1 MSDPGARERSE
12 AGMPHE
18 SESRTRG
25 GESAPLGPSVNT
37 IRDLFRVEARELLA
51 GMSTR
56 LGQIGGRLDDRAG
69 LADIA
74 ARGHALKGS
83 AALAELPYLSRAGAI
98 LQRAAELALGDAQR
112 NRDAAQDLVRA
123 TREALGPAQRML
135 EDCIDGTGESQERL
149 LDELLDAFSPETRA
163 ALEGEVSR
171 EEAAEAAM
179 PDYEELPGDE
189 PEAGAFAPPF
199 ADTGEL
205 APSLDDDVAL
215 AAAFADADGDRA
227 AADAETD
234 DNPAE
239 TFDPELAA
247 FLAETFQ
254 QELRELLGAVP
265 EMLGG
270 LADPA
275 QQANL
280 CADLGRIFHTVK
292 GSAATVGRNDLRD
305 VGKTLQDAFDQYTD
319 DGTLPLPPEFI
330 EGLAGPI
337 ETVFLGAGLEPPMI
351 QLELAAATAR
361 AFLADDEDEAPAVS
375 ARGDAGDDAGPMLA
389 EQDAD
394 DASAPSTA
402 FDADDAAPPQIE
414 PEMMEAFTLDA
425 DAALSASE
433 TALLYLERNP
443 RDRTQLRALFR
454 HFHTLKGAAAAVGL
468 TRIAE
473 QLHAGET
480 LLETVIESPVERS
493 PEKLIEL
500 LLELV
505 DSVAG
510 LLAQV
515 RGVPHEH
522 HILHD
527 VEARVAEVLGE
538 PGATPGT
545 SPAGPAGAPARLHV
559 ESASAAPASEPATA
573 PAPPA
578 DLDAAIVRVHASR
591 LDLLMN
597 RVSELVVSRT
607 RIEDSMSAIYELKDK
622 LRLGKLQIHEAV
634 EGFRGF
640 EFNPAQAQ
648 GDVSST
654 AAADDTFGFS
664 ELEFDKYDDFNVL
677 TRTLVELAS
686 DAGEIVEQLGG
697 MIDAIAEESR
707 QVSKVTSSL
716 QRTITGMRLLSIDTL
731 LRRLQRP
738 IRDAARQTGKQI
750 ELKCVGGE
758 VQVDRAVIEALYG
771 PLLHLVRNSVSHGIE
786 PADERRARGKSEA
799 GTIELRT
806 VQRHGSVEV
815 TVRDDGRGLDFT
827 AIRKKAERQGLISP
841 SETVSREELAKL
853 IFRPGF
859 STQSRVTDLAG
870 RGIGMDVV
878 MGEVEQLRGTVSVD
892 SQDGRGAAFT
902 IRLPLA
908 AMIDQVLVLRA
919 GTQVYALSQGPIES
933 VFNVEPEMLRETAD
947 GLLLKIG
954 EDQVPALSLPM
965 LTAGCTGTAWQSARN
980 GDDGRAA
987 RIGSGPG
994 TTAVVLRGGE
1004 HRMGLLVDRIE
1015 AQREAVVRPLGR
1027 LFAGH
1032 PFLNSATFAGDGQ
1045 VIFVLDVGRLADLLG
1060 SELARAAAEAA
1071 GASGAS
1077 EEVAEE
1083 QDDAMVLWVDDSI
1096 SVRKLGGHFL
1106 AAEGWT
1112 AQTAVDGRDALEK
1125 LRRGRYR
1132 VLVTDLEMP
1141 RMHGYELLSEIR
1153 SDPRLATLPV
1163 IVCSSRSSDKH
1174 RRRAQEAGANG
1185 YLTKP
1190 FTQASLAA
1198 ALRDALA

>member
-1 MSDPGARERSE
+1 MSDPGTRERSE
-12 AGMPHE
+12 VGMDHDTDA
-18 SESRTRG
+18 RHRG
-25 GESAPLGPSVNT
+25 ADPAPLGPSVST
-37 IRDLFRVEARELLA
+37 IRDLFRVEARELLT
-51 GMSTR
+51 GMSVR
-56 LGQIGGRLDDRAG
+56 LGQIAGHEDDPAG
-69 LADIA
+69 LAEIA

-83 AALAELPYLSRAGAI
+83 AALAELPYLSHVGAI
-98 LQRAAELALGDAQR
+98 LQRAAELALVEAQR

-135 EDCIDGTGESQERL
+135 EDCLEGSGECQERL
-149 LDELLDAFSPETRA
+149 LGELLDAFSPETRA
-163 ALEGEVSR
+163 ALEGEVTR
-171 EEAAEAAM
+171 EEIAEAAM
-179 PDYEELPGDE
+179 PDFEEEVGDE
-189 PEAGAFAPPF
+189 PEASAAAFAPPL
-199 ADTGEL
+199 ADD
-205 APSLDDDVAL
+205 ASLDDAFASDAL
-215 AAAFADADGDRA
+215 ARGDVDEDPDEGA
-227 AADAETD
+227 S
-234 DNPAE
+234 E

-305 VGKTLQDAFDQYTD
+305 VGKTLQDEFDRYAD
-319 DGTLPLPPEFI
+319 EATLPLPPEFI
-330 EGLAGPI
+330 EGLSGPI
-337 ETVFLGAGLEPPMI
+337 ETVFLSAGLEPPMV

-361 AFLADDEDEAPAVS
+361 AFLADDDDAPAPPPFDDDGPAYALDDS
-375 ARGDAGDDAGPMLA
+375 GATDAN
-389 EQDAD
+389 DAD
-394 DASAPSTA
+394 
-402 FDADDAAPPQIE
+402 APPQIE

-425 DAALSASE
+425 DAALSSSE

-480 LLETVIESPVERS
+480 LLETVIESPVERN

-515 RGVPHEH
+515 RGTPHEH

-527 VEARVAEVLGE
+527 VEARVAEVLGD
-538 PGATPGT
+538 PGAPPP
-545 SPAGPAGAPARLHV
+545 PASGPAAAMHV
-559 ESASAAPASEPATA
+559 EAAQAASAADAAAT
-573 PAPPA
+573 PAPHT
-578 DLDAAIVRVHASR
+578 DLDSAIVRVHASR

-640 EFNPAQAQ
+640 EFNPAQTP
-648 GDVSST
+648 GD
-654 AAADDTFGFS
+654 APAPAADDTFGFS

-738 IRDAARQTGKQI
+738 IRDAARQTGKQVD
-750 ELKCVGGE
+750 LKCVGGE
-758 VQVDRAVIEALYG
+758 VQVDRAIIEALYG
-771 PLLHLVRNSVSHGIE
+771 PLLHLVRNSVSHGLE
-786 PADERRARGKSEA
+786 PAEERRTRGKSEV
-799 GTIELRT
+799 GTIELRA

-827 AIRKKAERQGLISP
+827 AIRAKAERQGLLSP
-841 SETVSREELAKL
+841 SETVSRDELAKL

-892 SQDGRGAAFT
+892 SQDGRGASFT

-908 AMIDQVLVLRA
+908 AMIDQVLLLRA
-919 GTQVYALSQGPIES
+919 GTQVFALSQGPIES
-933 VFNVEPEMLRETAD
+933 VFNVEPEMLRESAD
-947 GLLLKIG
+947 GLQLRIG
-954 EDQVPALSLPM
+954 EDYVPALSLPM
-965 LTAGCTGTAWQSARN
+965 LTTGCAGTAWQSGRT
-980 GDDGRAA
+980 GDDGRAS
-987 RIGSGPG
+987 RGSAAGPG

-1060 SELARAAAEAA
+1060 SELARAAASEAA
-1071 GASGAS
+1071 AKPEATADA
-1077 EEVAEE
+1077 AEE
-1083 QDDAMVLWVDDSI
+1083 ADDAVVLWADDSI

-1106 AAEGWT
+1106 AAEGYT

-1153 SDPRLATLPV
+1153 SDPRLASLPV
-1163 IVCSSRSSDKH
+1163 IVCSSRSSEKH

-1198 ALRDALA
+1198 VLRDALA

>member
-1 MSDPGARERSE
+1 MGDPGARERGE
-12 AGMPHE
+12 TGMSHD
-18 SESRTRG
+18 SESRPRG
-25 GESAPLGPSVNT
+25 SESVPLGPSVST

-56 LGQIGGRLDDRAG
+56 LSQIAGHEDDRAG
-69 LADIA
+69 LAEIA

-135 EDCIDGTGESQERL
+135 EDCLEGTGESQERL
-149 LDELLDAFSPETRA
+149 LGELLDVFSPATRA
-163 ALEGEVSR
+163 ALAGDVSR

-179 PDYEELPGDE
+179 PDFEELVGDE
-189 PEAGAFAPPF
+189 DDLVGGDDEALGDAFAADDVCASPLAGEPPLHEAF
-199 ADTGEL
+199 
-205 APSLDDDVAL
+205 DDDGDAADL
-215 AAAFADADGDRA
+215 ADDDAESDGDEGA
-227 AADAETD
+227 AEA
-234 DNPAE
+234 
-239 TFDPELAA
+239 FDPELAA

-265 EMLGG
+265 EMLGS

-305 VGKTLQDAFDQYTD
+305 VGKTLQDEFDRYAD
-319 DGTLPLPPEFI
+319 ESLLPLPPEFI
-330 EGLAGPI
+330 QSLSEPI
-337 ETVFLGAGLEPPMI
+337 ETVFLAAGLEPPMT
-351 QLELAAATAR
+351 QLEVATATAR
-361 AFLADDEDEAPAVS
+361 AFLADDEDDAAPVTPEPGA
-375 ARGDAGDDAGPMLA
+375 DDVVPLL
-389 EQDAD
+389 AD
-394 DASAPSTA
+394 DAAMP
-402 FDADDAAPPQIE
+402 ADDDDDDPDAPPQIE

-425 DAALSASE
+425 DAALSSSE

-493 PEKLIEL
+493 PDKLIEL

-527 VEARVAEVLGE
+527 VEARVAEVLGD
-538 PGATPGT
+538 PSSTTAASGAT
-545 SPAGPAGAPARLHV
+545 
-559 ESASAAPASEPATA
+559 SAAAIQVEAAHATPASDAPTV
-573 PAPPA
+573 PAPPT
-578 DLDAAIVRVHASR
+578 DLDSAIVRVHASR

-648 GDVSST
+648 GEPD
-654 AAADDTFGFS
+654 APAADDAFAFS

-750 ELKCVGGE
+750 DLKCVGGE

-786 PADERRARGKSEA
+786 AADERRTRGKAEV
-799 GTIELRT
+799 GTIELRA

-815 TVRDDGRGLDFT
+815 TVRDDGRGLDFA
-827 AIRKKAERQGLISP
+827 AIRAKAERLGLISP
-841 SETVSREELAKL
+841 SETLSRDELAKL

-878 MGEVEQLRGTVSVD
+878 MGEVEQLRGTVGVE

-908 AMIDQVLVLRA
+908 AMIDQVLLLRA

-933 VFNVEPEMLRETAD
+933 VFNVEPELLRDTAD

-954 EDQVPALSLPM
+954 DDHVPALSLPM
-965 LTAGCTGTAWQSARN
+965 LTASCAGTAWQTGRN
-980 GDDGRAA
+980 DDRTGRGASVA
-987 RIGSGPG
+987 GA
-994 TTAVVLRGGE
+994 TAVVLRGGE
-1004 HRMGLLVDRIE
+1004 HRMVLLVDRIE

-1045 VIFVLDVGRLADLLG
+1045 VIFVLDVARLADLLG

-1071 GASGAS
+1071 AAKPDAT
-1077 EEVAEE
+1077 EDVAED
-1083 QDDAMVLWVDDSI
+1083 QDGATVLWADDSI

-1106 AAEGWT
+1106 AAEGFS

-1153 SDPRLATLPV
+1153 SDPSLSALPV
-1163 IVCSSRSSDKH
+1163 IVCSSRSSEKH

-1198 ALRDALA
+1198 ALRDALT

>member
-1 MSDPGARERSE
+1 MSDPGTRERSE
-12 AGMPHE
+12 VGMDHDTDA
-18 SESRTRG
+18 RHRG
-25 GESAPLGPSVNT
+25 TDQAPLGPSVST

-51 GMSTR
+51 GMGQR
-56 LGQIGGRLDDRAG
+56 LGQIAGHEDDRAG
-69 LADIA
+69 LAEIA

-83 AALAELPYLSRAGAI
+83 AALAELPYLSHVGAI
-98 LQRAAELALGDAQR
+98 LQRAAELALTEAER
-112 NRDAAQDLVRA
+112 NRAAAQDLVRA

-135 EDCIDGTGESQERL
+135 EDCLEGTGESQERL
-149 LDELLDAFSPETRA
+149 LGELLDVFAPETRA
-163 ALEGEVSR
+163 ALEGEVVR
-171 EEAAEAAM
+171 EEMAEASM
-179 PDYEELPGDE
+179 PDFEEEVGDE
-189 PEAGAFAPPF
+189 PETSAGAFAPP
-199 ADTGEL
+199 L
-205 APSLDDDVAL
+205 ADDDAL
-215 AAAFADADGDRA
+215 TEAFAADGD
-227 AADAETD
+227 DVESD
-234 DNPAE
+234 DGTGE
-239 TFDPELAA
+239 TFDPELAE

-254 QELRELLGAVP
+254 QELRELLSAVP

-275 QQANL
+275 QQSNL

-305 VGKTLQDAFDQYTD
+305 VGKTLQDAFDQYGDET
-319 DGTLPLPPEFI
+319 TLPLPPEFI
-330 EGLAGPI
+330 ESLSGPI
-337 ETVFLGAGLEPPMI
+337 ETVFLSAGLEPPMV

-361 AFLADDEDEAPAVS
+361 AFLADDDEDAAATSPAPLDDD
-375 ARGDAGDDAGPMLA
+375 GDAFAL
-389 EQDAD
+389 AD
-394 DASAPSTA
+394 D
-402 FDADDAAPPQIE
+402 DGAAGGDPYATPQIE

-425 DAALSASE
+425 DAALSSSE

-480 LLETVIESPVERS
+480 LLETVIESPVERN

-527 VEARVAEVLGE
+527 VEARVAEVLGD
-538 PGATPGT
+538 PGAPPP
-545 SPAGPAGAPARLHV
+545 PATT
-559 ESASAAPASEPATA
+559 AAPATHVEAAHAAPATDA
-573 PAPPA
+573 ATPAPHG
-578 DLDAAIVRVHASR
+578 DLDSAIVRVHASR

-648 GDVSST
+648 GDAP
-654 AAADDTFGFS
+654 AAATDDTFGFS

-738 IRDAARQTGKQI
+738 IRDAARQTGKQV

-758 VQVDRAVIEALYG
+758 VQVDRGVIEALYG
-771 PLLHLVRNSVSHGIE
+771 PLLHLVRNSVSHGLE
-786 PADERRARGKSEA
+786 PADERRARGKSEI
-799 GTIELRT
+799 GTIELRA

-827 AIRKKAERQGLISP
+827 AIRAKAERQGLISP
-841 SETVSREELAKL
+841 SETVSRDELAKL

-892 SQDGRGAAFT
+892 SQDGRGASFT

-908 AMIDQVLVLRA
+908 AMIDQVLLLRA

-947 GLLLKIG
+947 GLLLRIG
-954 EDQVPALSLPM
+954 EDHVPALSLPT
-965 LTAGCTGTAWQSARN
+965 LTAGCTGTAWQTARDER
-980 GDDGRAA
+980 GA
-987 RIGSGPG
+987 RGGTG

-1060 SELARAAAEAA
+1060 SELARAAADAA
-1071 GASGAS
+1071 VKPAASDD
-1077 EEVAEE
+1077 VAEE
-1083 QDDAMVLWVDDSI
+1083 QNDATVLWADDSI

-1106 AAEGWT
+1106 AAEGWS
-1112 AQTAVDGRDALEK
+1112 AETAVDGRDALEK

-1141 RMHGYELLSEIR
+1141 RMHGYELLGEIR
-1153 SDPRLATLPV
+1153 SDPRLASLPV
-1163 IVCSSRSSDKH
+1163 IVCSSRSSEKH
-1174 RRRAQEAGANG
+1174 RRRAHEAGANG

-1198 ALRDALA
+1198 ALREALT

>member
-1 MSDPGARERSE
+1 MSDATGRERADSE
-12 AGMPHE
+12 VPP
-18 SESRTRG
+18 RK
-25 GESAPLGPSVNT
+25 GEPRPRLATEQQAQGPSVNT
-37 IRDLFRVEARELLA
+37 IRDLFRVEAHELLA
-51 GMSTR
+51 GMSAR
-56 LGQIGGRLDDRAG
+56 LGQLAGRLDDGDG
-69 LADIA
+69 LTEIA

-98 LQRAAELALGDAQR
+98 LQRAAELAAEDARQ
-112 NRDAAQDLVRA
+112 NHDAARELVRA
-123 TREALGPAQRML
+123 TRAALGPAQRML
-135 EDCIDGTGESQERL
+135 DAFLDGNVEGQERL
-149 LDELLDAFSPETRA
+149 LEEMLDVFAPDTRA
-163 ALEGEVSR
+163 TLEGRVSR
-171 EEAAEAAM
+171 DEAQEAAM
-179 PDYEELPGDE
+179 PDFEELEAPDAADEDPDEAFASPLDDGEEDAESAPGDDGS
-189 PEAGAFAPPF
+189 AG
-199 ADTGEL
+199 GY
-205 APSLDDDVAL
+205 
-215 AAAFADADGDRA
+215 
-227 AADAETD
+227 
-234 DNPAE
+234 
-239 TFDPELAA
+239 DPELAT

-254 QELRELLGAVP
+254 LELRELLSAVP
-265 EMLGG
+265 DMVLG
-270 LADPA
+270 LVDPS
-275 QQANL
+275 QQANV
-280 CADLGRIFHTVK
+280 CADLSRIFHTIK
-292 GSAATVGRNDLRD
+292 GSAATVGRDDLRD
-305 VGKTLQDAFDQYTD
+305 IGALLQHQFEVHGDEAM
-319 DGTLPLPPEFI
+319 LPLPPAF
-330 EGLAGPI
+330 LARLAQPL
-337 ETVFLGAGLEPPMI
+337 EAVFLAAGLEPPMAA
-351 QLELAAATAR
+351 LETALTAAR
-361 AFLADDEDEAPAVS
+361 ACLVDEGDGDETALDDGAPPPSLAKLDQLDDD
-375 ARGDAGDDAGPMLA
+375 DDAP
-389 EQDAD
+389 
-394 DASAPSTA
+394 SAL
-402 FDADDAAPPQIE
+402 QIE

-493 PEKLIEL
+493 PERLIEL

-515 RGVPHEH
+515 RGVAHEH
-522 HILHD
+522 QILSD
-527 VEARVAEVLGE
+527 VDARVAEVLAGVGE
-538 PGATPGT
+538 DAAAGDSVPAAAATSIQPAGRDEVATTAVPGAEID
-545 SPAGPAGAPARLHV
+545 S
-559 ESASAAPASEPATA
+559 
-573 PAPPA
+573 
-578 DLDAAIVRVHASR
+578 AIVRVHASR

-607 RIEDSMSAIYELKDK
+607 RMEDCMSAIFELKDK
-622 LRLGKLQIHEAV
+622 LRLGKLQINETV

-640 EFNPAQAQ
+640 EFNPAAQQAT
-648 GDVSST
+648 DEV
-654 AAADDTFGFS
+654 AARPQASMFEFS

-677 TRTLVELAS
+677 TRTLVELAA

-697 MIDAIAEESR
+697 MVDAIAEESR

-758 VQVDRAVIEALYG
+758 VQVDRAVIESLYG

-786 PADERRARGKSEA
+786 PSEERRARGKAEV
-799 GTIELRT
+799 GLIELRA

-815 TVRDDGRGLDFT
+815 TVRDDGRGLDFA
-827 AIRKKAERQGLISP
+827 AIRSKAERLGLVAP
-841 SETVSREELAKL
+841 SETPSRDELAKL

-878 MGEVEQLRGTVSVD
+878 AGEVEQLRGTVGVESE
-892 SQDGRGAAFT
+892 DGRGAAFT

-908 AMIDQVLVLRA
+908 AMIDQVLLLRA
-919 GTQVYALSQGPIES
+919 GTQIYALSQGPIES

-947 GLLLKIG
+947 GLLLRVG
-954 EDQVPALSLPM
+954 EENIPALSLPT
-965 LTAGCTGTAWQSARN
+965 LIGSCATHAWQPARLG
-980 GDDGRAA
+980 GDENQRTRGTPRAA
-987 RIGSGPG
+987 QAHGA
-994 TTAVVLRGGE
+994 TAVVLRGADQK
-1004 HRMGLLVDRIE
+1004 MALLIDRIE

-1045 VIFVLDVGRLADLLG
+1045 VIFVLDVGRLSGLLG
-1060 SELARAAAEAA
+1060 SSLPL
-1071 GASGAS
+1071 GASAS
-1077 EEVAEE
+1077 AATAKAVAALPA
-1083 QDDAMVLWVDDSI
+1083 DDATIESDEAMVLWADDSI

-1112 AQTAVDGRDALEK
+1112 ARTAVDGRDALEK
-1125 LRRGRYR
+1125 LRQGRFR

-1141 RMHGYELLSEIR
+1141 RMHGYELLNEIR
-1153 SDPRLATLPV
+1153 SDPSLAALPV
-1163 IVCSSRSSDKH
+1163 IVCSSRSSEKH

-1190 FTQASLAA
+1190 FTQATLAA
-1198 ALRDALA
+1198 ALREALAWPSSDSRRAVAGRSRPV

>member
-1 MSDPGARERSE
+1 MGAPGTRERSE
-12 AGMPHE
+12 VGMEHDTDARHRAPDP
-18 SESRTRG
+18 T
-25 GESAPLGPSVNT
+25 PLGPSVST

-51 GMSTR
+51 GMGQR
-56 LGQIGGRLDDRAG
+56 LSQIAGREDDRAG
-69 LADIA
+69 LAEIA

-83 AALAELPYLSRAGAI
+83 AALAELPYLSHVGAI
-98 LQRAAELALGDAQR
+98 LQRAAELALAEAER
-112 NRDAAQDLVRA
+112 NRAAAQDLVRA
-123 TREALGPAQRML
+123 TRDALGPAQRML
-135 EDCIDGTGESQERL
+135 EDCLEGNGTSQERL
-149 LDELLDAFSPETRA
+149 LGELLDVFAPDARA
-163 ALEGEVSR
+163 ALEGEVTR
-171 EEAAEAAM
+171 EEMAEAAM
-179 PDYEELPGDE
+179 PDFEEEVGDE
-189 PEAGAFAPPF
+189 PGTAGDPFAAPLGDAFGAAAERATGDEAGHDDE
-199 ADTGEL
+199 AD
-205 APSLDDDVAL
+205 
-215 AAAFADADGDRA
+215 DGDDGA
-227 AADAETD
+227 G
-234 DNPAE
+234 E
-239 TFDPELAA
+239 TFDPELAE

-254 QELRELLGAVP
+254 QELRELLAAVP

-305 VGKTLQDAFDQYTD
+305 VGRTLQDAFDRYAD
-319 DGTLPLPPEFI
+319 EATLPLPPEFI
-330 EGLAGPI
+330 EQLSGPI
-337 ETVFLGAGLEPPMI
+337 ETVFLSAGLEPPMM

-361 AFLADDEDEAPAVS
+361 AFLADDDEDAP
-375 ARGDAGDDAGPMLA
+375 PP
-389 EQDAD
+389 
-394 DASAPSTA
+394 APSTL
-402 FDADDAAPPQIE
+402 ADDAAAFAAAEEEPGADEAATPPQIE

-480 LLETVIESPVERS
+480 LLETVIESPVERN

-522 HILHD
+522 HILSD
-527 VEARVAEVLGE
+527 VDARVAEVLGD
-538 PGATPGT
+538 PGAP
-545 SPAGPAGAPARLHV
+545 PAPTAAA
-559 ESASAAPASEPATA
+559 ASAAHVEATSAADAGVA
-573 PAPPA
+573 PTPHA
-578 DLDAAIVRVHASR
+578 DVDSAIVRVHASR

-648 GDVSST
+648 GDAPA

-738 IRDAARQTGKQI
+738 IRDAARQTGKQVD
-750 ELKCVGGE
+750 LKCVGGE
-758 VQVDRAVIEALYG
+758 VQVDRGVIEALYG
-771 PLLHLVRNSVSHGIE
+771 PLLHLVRNSVSHGLE
-786 PADERRARGKSEA
+786 PAEERRARGKSEV
-799 GTIELRT
+799 GTIELRA

-815 TVRDDGRGLDFT
+815 TVRDDGRGLDFA
-827 AIRKKAERQGLISP
+827 AIRAKAERQGLISP

-908 AMIDQVLVLRA
+908 AMIDQVLLLRA

-933 VFNVEPEMLRETAD
+933 VFNVDPEMLRETAD
-947 GLLLKIG
+947 GLLLRIG
-954 EDQVPALSLPM
+954 EDHVPALSLPM
-965 LTAGCTGTAWQSARN
+965 LTTGCAGTAWQTARDAR
-980 GDDGRAA
+980 GAA
-987 RIGSGPG
+987 GPG
-994 TTAVVLRGGE
+994 ATAVVLRGGE

-1060 SELARAAAEAA
+1060 SELARAAAESAVKPDA
-1071 GASGAS
+1071 GA
-1077 EEVAEE
+1077 EVAEE
-1083 QDDAMVLWVDDSI
+1083 ANDAMVLWADDSI

-1106 AAEGWT
+1106 AAEGWS
-1112 AQTAVDGRDALEK
+1112 AETAVDGRDALEK

-1153 SDPRLATLPV
+1153 SDPRLASLPV

-1198 ALRDALA
+1198 ALREALA

>member
-1 MSDPGARERSE
+1 MGDPGARGRSE
-12 AGMPHE
+12 ADMSHDTE
-18 SESRTRG
+18 ARRRG
-25 GESAPLGPSVNT
+25 GESTPLGPSVNT

-51 GMSTR
+51 GMSMR
-56 LGQIGGRLDDRAG
+56 LSQIEGHEDDRAG
-69 LADIA
+69 LAEIA

-135 EDCIDGTGESQERL
+135 DDYLEGGGEGQERL
-149 LDELLDAFSPETRA
+149 LGELLDVFSPETRA
-163 ALEGEVSR
+163 ALAGDVSR

-179 PDYEELPGDE
+179 PDFEELVGDDEGDPVGGEPG
-189 PEAGAFAPPF
+189 AGDDAFASPL
-199 ADTGEL
+199 ADE
-205 APSLDDDVAL
+205 APLDSAFDNEAPLDSAFDDD
-215 AAAFADADGDRA
+215 AD
-227 AADAETD
+227 D
-234 DNPAE
+234 DDSDEEPSA

-305 VGKTLQDAFDQYTD
+305 VGKTLQDEFDRYAD
-319 DGTLPLPPEFI
+319 EGLLPLPPEFI
-330 EGLAGPI
+330 QGLSGPI
-337 ETVFLGAGLEPPMI
+337 EAVFLAAGLEPPMV
-351 QLELAAATAR
+351 QLEVAAATAR
-361 AFLADDEDEAPAVS
+361 AFLADDEDDAPPVQAEV
-375 ARGDAGDDAGPMLA
+375 GTDDMAPLL
-389 EQDAD
+389 AD
-394 DASAPSTA
+394 DAMLPV
-402 FDADDAAPPQIE
+402 ADDDDLDAPPQIE

-443 RDRTQLRALFR
+443 RDRSQLRALFR

-527 VEARVAEVLGE
+527 VEARVAEVLGD
-538 PGATPGT
+538 PGA
-545 SPAGPAGAPARLHV
+545 SSAG
-559 ESASAAPASEPATA
+559 SDASAAAATQVAAAHTTPTSEAPVV

-578 DLDAAIVRVHASR
+578 DLDSAIVRVHASR

-648 GDVSST
+648 GD
-654 AAADDTFGFS
+654 ADAPAADDAFAFS

-786 PADERRARGKSEA
+786 AAEERRTRGKAEV
-799 GTIELRT
+799 GTIELRA

-815 TVRDDGRGLDFT
+815 TVRDDGRGLDFA
-827 AIRKKAERQGLISP
+827 AIRAKAERLGLISA
-841 SETVSREELAKL
+841 SETLSRDELAKL

-878 MGEVEQLRGTVSVD
+878 MGEVEQLRGTVGVE

-908 AMIDQVLVLRA
+908 AMIDQVLLLRA

-933 VFNVEPEMLRETAD
+933 VFNVEPELLRDTAD

-954 EDQVPALSLPM
+954 DDHVPALSLPM
-965 LTAGCTGTAWQSARN
+965 LTASCAGTAWQTGRH
-980 GDDGRAA
+980 DDGRASRA
-987 RIGSGPG
+987 ASAVGA
-994 TTAVVLRGGE
+994 TAVVLRGGE
-1004 HRMGLLVDRIE
+1004 HRMVLLVDRIE

-1060 SELARAAAEAA
+1060 SELARAAAETMAA
-1071 GASGAS
+1071 QPDAS
-1077 EEVAEE
+1077 EDVAEE
-1083 QDDAMVLWVDDSI
+1083 QDGATVLWADDSI

-1106 AAEGWT
+1106 AAEGFT
-1112 AQTAVDGRDALEK
+1112 AQTATDGRDALEK

-1141 RMHGYELLSEIR
+1141 RMHGYELLTEIR
-1153 SDPRLATLPV
+1153 SDPALASLPV
-1163 IVCSSRSSDKH
+1163 IVCSSRSSEKH

>member
-1 MSDPGARERSE
+1 MGDPSVSERSDGGMDQEQETDTLLCASADADPRLCAPAE
-12 AGMPHE
+12 AG
-18 SESRTRG
+18 SRPRASDT
-25 GESAPLGPSVNT
+25 APVGPSVGT

-51 GMSTR
+51 GMSAR
-56 LGQIGGRLDDRAG
+56 LSRVARQEDDPSA
-69 LADIA
+69 LTEVA

-83 AALAELPYLSRAGAI
+83 AALAELPYLSHAGAI
-98 LQRAAELALGDAQR
+98 LQRASELALAEAER
-112 NRDAAQDLVRA
+112 NRDAAQDLMRA
-123 TREALGPAQRML
+123 TRDALGPAQRML
-135 EDCIDGTGESQERL
+135 EDCLDGSGLSQERL
-149 LDELLDAFSPETRA
+149 LGELLDTFAPATRA
-163 ALEGEVSR
+163 ALEIELLR
-171 EEAAEAAM
+171 EEVAEAAM
-179 PDYEELPGDE
+179 PDFEEEVGDE
-189 PEAGAFAPPF
+189 PLPEAPVRPF
-199 ADTGEL
+199 TGDEPL
-205 APSLDDDVAL
+205 AESLDGAL
-215 AAAFADADGDRA
+215 ALADDEAEGDDGSTAA
-227 AADAETD
+227 
-234 DNPAE
+234 
-239 TFDPELAA
+239 FDPELAA

-265 EMLGG
+265 ELLGG

-275 QQANL
+275 QQSNV
-280 CADLGRIFHTVK
+280 CADLGRIFHTLK

-305 VGKTLQDAFDQYTD
+305 VGKVLQDAFDMHAEEAA
-319 DGTLPLPPEFI
+319 LPLPPEFI
-330 EGLAGPI
+330 DELCGPI
-337 ETVFLGAGLEPPMI
+337 ETVFLAAGLEPPMI
-351 QLELAAATAR
+351 QLELVAATAR
-361 AFLADDEDEAPAVS
+361 AFLADDVDALAPPPPDALADDGAAFAPAS
-375 ARGDAGDDAGPMLA
+375 ALQEEAEDAPDDA
-389 EQDAD
+389 
-394 DASAPSTA
+394 
-402 FDADDAAPPQIE
+402 PQIE

-480 LLETVIESPVERS
+480 LLETVIESPVERN
-493 PEKLIEL
+493 PDKLIEL

-522 HILHD
+522 HILPD
-527 VEARVAEVLGE
+527 VDARVAEVLGD
-538 PGATPGT
+538 PGAPP
-545 SPAGPAGAPARLHV
+545 SVVAQAPAAHAG
-559 ESASAAPASEPATA
+559 SAHAAPAAETAA
-573 PAPPA
+573 PAPPG
-578 DLDAAIVRVHASR
+578 DIDSAIVRVHASR

-648 GDVSST
+648 GE
-654 AAADDTFGFS
+654 AAPPADAPFEFS

-750 ELKCVGGE
+750 DLECVGGE

-786 PADERRARGKSEA
+786 PAEERRARGKREV
-799 GTIELRT
+799 GTIELRA

-827 AIRKKAERQGLISP
+827 AIRGKAERQGLISP
-841 SETVSREELAKL
+841 SETVSRDELAKL

-878 MGEVEQLRGTVSVD
+878 MGEVEQLRGTVTVD
-892 SQDGRGAAFT
+892 SRDGRGAAFT

-908 AMIDQVLVLRA
+908 AMIDQVLLLRA
-919 GTQVYALSQGPIES
+919 GTQAFALSQGPVES
-933 VFNVEPEMLRETAD
+933 VLNVEPEMLRETAD
-947 GLLLKIG
+947 GILLKIG
-954 EDQVPALSLPM
+954 EDHVPALSLTL
-965 LTAGCTGTAWQSARN
+965 LTAGCTGTAWQTGRDDAQRGRTAR
-980 GDDGRAA
+980 AVA
-987 RIGSGPG
+987 GPG
-994 TTAVVLRGGE
+994 ATAVVLRGGE
-1004 HRMGLLVDRIE
+1004 HRMALLVDRIE

-1045 VIFVLDVGRLADLLG
+1045 VIFVLDVGRLADLVG
-1060 SELARAAAEAA
+1060 SELARAAAQSAA
-1071 GASGAS
+1071 RSAPTEDA
-1077 EEVAEE
+1077 AEE
-1083 QDDAMVLWVDDSI
+1083 ANDATVLWADDSI

-1112 AQTAVDGRDALEK
+1112 AETAVDGRDALEK
-1125 LRRGRYR
+1125 LRRGHYR

-1141 RMHGYELLSEIR
+1141 RMHGYELLGEIR
-1153 SDPRLATLPV
+1153 SDPRLVTLPV
-1163 IVCSSRSSDKH
+1163 IVCSSRSSEKH

>member
-1 MSDPGARERSE
+1 MSDAGTRERAD
-12 AGMPHE
+12 AGTEHE
-18 SESRTRG
+18 SDARPRG
-25 GESAPLGPSVNT
+25 ADVPPLGPSVST

-51 GMSTR
+51 GMSAR
-56 LGQIGGRLDDRAG
+56 LGQVVGHGSDAAG
-69 LADIA
+69 LAEIA

-83 AALAELPYLSRAGAI
+83 AALAELPYLSRAGAV
-98 LQRAAELALGDAQR
+98 LQRAAELALAEAQR
-112 NRDAAQDLVRA
+112 NRDAAEDLVRA
-123 TREALGPAQRML
+123 TRDALGPAQRML
-135 EDCIDGTGESQERL
+135 EDCLDGSGDSQQRL
-149 LDELLDAFSPETRA
+149 LDELLGAFAPATRA
-163 ALEGEVSR
+163 ALEGDVSR

-179 PDYEELPGDE
+179 PDFEEEVGDE
-189 PEAGAFAPPF
+189 PGA
-199 ADTGEL
+199 
-205 APSLDDDVAL
+205 DDDVYAL
-215 AAAFADADGDRA
+215 PPLAELESVAEALESEFAPDPFEADAAELSDASDEDAGDEGA
-227 AADAETD
+227 G
-234 DNPAE
+234 E

-254 QELRELLGAVP
+254 QELQELLGTVP
-265 EMLGG
+265 EMIGG

-280 CADLGRIFHTVK
+280 CADLARVFHTVK

-305 VGKTLQDAFDQYTD
+305 VGKTLQDAFDRWAD
-319 DGTLPLPPEFI
+319 DATQPLPPDFLES
-330 EGLAGPI
+330 LAAPV
-337 ETVFLGAGLEPPMI
+337 ETVFLAAGLEPPMV

-361 AFLADDEDEAPAVS
+361 AFLADDDEPAVADSAAFERADDDGLPPLADAPAAGDADEA
-375 ARGDAGDDAGPMLA
+375 
-389 EQDAD
+389 
-394 DASAPSTA
+394 
-402 FDADDAAPPQIE
+402 PQIE

-480 LLETVIESPVERS
+480 LLETVIESPVERN
-493 PEKLIEL
+493 PDKLIEL

-522 HILHD
+522 HILRD
-527 VEARVAEVLGE
+527 VEARVAEVLGGD
-538 PGATPGT
+538 PGA
-545 SPAGPAGAPARLHV
+545 SPTAGDASAPAATHHEAAHAAV
-559 ESASAAPASEPATA
+559 AGDAAPS

-578 DLDAAIVRVHASR
+578 DLDSAIVRVHASR

-648 GDVSST
+648 GD
-654 AAADDTFGFS
+654 APAPAADDTFGFS

-716 QRTITGMRLLSIDTL
+716 QRTITGMRLLAIDTL

-750 ELKCVGGE
+750 DLKCVGGE

-771 PLLHLVRNSVSHGIE
+771 PLLHLVRNAVSHGIE
-786 PADERRARGKSEA
+786 PAEERRARGKSEI
-799 GTIELRT
+799 GTIELRA

-827 AIRKKAERQGLISP
+827 AIRAKAERQGLLSP
-841 SETVSREELAKL
+841 SETVSRDELAKL

-878 MGEVEQLRGTVSVD
+878 MGEVEQLRGTVAVD
-892 SQDGRGAAFT
+892 SQDGRGASFT

-933 VFNVEPEMLRETAD
+933 VFNVEPEMLRDTAD
-947 GLLLKIG
+947 GLLLQIG
-954 EDQVPALSLPM
+954 EDHVPALSLPR
-965 LTAGCTGTAWQSARN
+965 LTTGCAGTAWQAGRDDLRGRGAR
-980 GDDGRAA
+980 GGA
-987 RIGSGPG
+987 GPG
-994 TTAVVLRGGE
+994 TTAVVLRNGE

-1045 VIFVLDVGRLADLLG
+1045 VIFVLDVGRIADLLG
-1060 SELARAAAEAA
+1060 SELARTAAESTPQPATDADEDAAAEQAT
-1071 GASGAS
+1071 
-1077 EEVAEE
+1077 
-1083 QDDAMVLWVDDSI
+1083 VLWADDSI

-1106 AAEGWT
+1106 AAEGWS
-1112 AQTAVDGRDALEK
+1112 AETAVDGRDALEK

-1141 RMHGYELLSEIR
+1141 RMHGYELLGEIR
-1153 SDPRLATLPV
+1153 SDPHLASLPV

-1174 RRRAQEAGANG
+1174 RRRALEAGANG